1 MIIVCPKC
9 STRLQ
14 VDQEK
19 SPNRPF
25 NVRCPKCNATITSG
39 TSAGS
44 GGASPALEQSAL
56 AVGGSPATDHPRFEP
71 TTARTYESPVKA
83 AQSVEGGSANEALQM
98 LAELLSQG
106 GARESQKPGSRPAW
120 DKRKAMVCASEP
132 YREHV
137 AGKLT
142 EIGFQVYVA
151 EDTRQA
157 IETMRSKQMDVVLL
171 EPQFD
176 PAEQGSAF
184 VVREVNVLRPNQRRR
199 LFFVLLSP
207 SLRTMDAHAAFLNNA
222 NAIINI
228 NDLNDLDRVMDVSLR
243 DFNELYREFFSA
255 FGLTAL

>member
-14 VDQEK
+14 VEEK

-25 NVRCPKCNATITSG
+25 NVRCPKCNATIS
-39 TSAGS
+39 S
-44 GGASPALEQSAL
+44 GGANPALDQSAL
-56 AVGGSPATDHPRFEP
+56 GVGGSPSTDHPRFEQP
-71 TTARTYESPVKA
+71 TARAYEPMAKPA
-83 AQSVEGGSANEALQM
+83 VEASSANEALQM
-98 LAELLSQG
+98 LAELLAKSSG
-106 GARESQKPGSRPAW
+106 RESENPGARPAW
-120 DKRKAMVCASEP
+120 NKRKALICASET
-132 YREHV
+132 YREPV
-137 AGKLT
+137 AKKLSDSGY
-142 EIGFQVYVA
+142 EVYVA

-157 IETMRSKQMDVVLL
+157 IETMRSKQLDVVLL

-222 NAIINI
+222 NAIVNV
-228 NDLNDLDRVMDVSLR
+228 NDLEDLERVMEIALR
-243 DFNELYREFFSA
+243 EFNELYREFYTAS
-255 FGLTAL
+255 GLTAL